1 MKLEE
6 ILRQDI
12 LSEEDT
18 PLEVII
24 GELLKNK
31 NLTVSTAES
40 CTGGSI
46 AARLTSIAGSS
57 EYFNGGI
64 VAYSNKVKMELLN
77 VSSETLDQYGAVSEQ
92 TVVEMV
98 KGAMKALK
106 TDCAVATS
114 GIAGPGGG
122 TPEKPV
128 GTVWIAAGYKNEIR
142 TYKQETNRGRAM
154 NVERASNNALLLLR
168 DLLK

>member
-1 MKLEE
+1 MCNENN
-6 ILRQDI
+6 
-12 LSEEDT
+12 S
-18 PLEVII
+18 PLEVTV
-24 GELLKNK
+24 GELLKKK

-57 EYFNGGI
+57 EYFTGGI
-64 VAYSNKVKMELLN
+64 VAYSNEVKMAILH
-77 VSSETLDQYGAVSEQ
+77 VSPLTLKEHGAVSEA

-142 TYKQETNRGRAM
+142 TYRQETDHGRAK
-154 NVERASNNALLLLR
+154 NIENACNNALSMLR